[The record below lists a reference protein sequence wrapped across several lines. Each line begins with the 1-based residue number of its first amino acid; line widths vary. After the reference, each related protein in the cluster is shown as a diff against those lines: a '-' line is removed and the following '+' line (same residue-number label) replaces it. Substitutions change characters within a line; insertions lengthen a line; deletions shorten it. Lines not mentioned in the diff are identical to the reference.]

1 MVAACHKTQAVAGC
15 TSTAYVHRQ
24 DPCAPTAFAD
34 QTAGK
39 VKGATRDNSTRAH
52 TIDVRGANGRRPPA
66 WKPMSESEAD
76 RVFPA
81 RKGQASQAPTDEKR
95 LIQGR
100 PRRGG
105 VGGSQP
111 RVVEVVH
118 VRRDRARAE
127 GGQPRPAA
135 RGVRAETWPDGFA
148 ARSAQPLP
156 APDIAPAAPEPA
168 QPAVHAMP
176 MWEPSAHRVPGKVS
190 ASEAAPAGTAPPARR
205 GRRSRPSHG
214 SAERARRYADPFAA
228 GDDGANC
235 LRCGYLVERAREG
248 RGLLTCSACG

>member
-1 MVAACHKTQAVAGC
+1 M
-15 TSTAYVHRQ
+15 
-24 DPCAPTAFAD
+24 
-34 QTAGK
+34 
-39 VKGATRDNSTRAH
+39 
-52 TIDVRGANGRRPPA
+52 
-66 WKPMSESEAD
+66 SEAD

-81 RKGQASQAPTDEKR
+81 RKGQVSQSPTNEKR

-118 VRRDRARAE
+118 VRRGRAGAE
-127 GGQPRPAA
+127 GEQPRPAA
-135 RGVRAETWPDGFA
+135 RSVRAETWPDGFA
-148 ARSAQPLP
+148 ARSVPPIP
-156 APDIAPAAPEPA
+156 APDTAPAAPEPA
-168 QPAVHAMP
+168 QPAVHVMP
-176 MWEPSAHRVPGKVS
+176 MWEPSAHHVPERVAAPD
-190 ASEAAPAGTAPPARR
+190 AAPARTAPPARR
-205 GRRSRPSHG
+205 GRRSRPPHAPAG
-214 SAERARRYADPFAA
+214 RVRRYADPFAA